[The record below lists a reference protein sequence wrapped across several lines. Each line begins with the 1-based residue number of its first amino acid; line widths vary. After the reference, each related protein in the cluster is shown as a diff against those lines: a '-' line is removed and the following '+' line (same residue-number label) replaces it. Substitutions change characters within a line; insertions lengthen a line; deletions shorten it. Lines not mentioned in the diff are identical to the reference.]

1 MPALDSNNERSYKG
15 LVTFFLGIFLI
26 LLSIVLIL
34 NTWYIARTLTFVF
47 TYSFGIMSYVIYG
60 FIYATGF
67 IMAFFKDKFHIRFKI
82 RIYAVV
88 LIFIGLMILLSC
100 IYTSVNDARDLVK
113 FGSFASYFGEH
124 CTGFGYYSVTWINL
138 FSTQTPFAGGFF
150 GYFFVALFTH
160 VGAYVI
166 SILIFVGGIVLLF
179 LPEIKKAYAA
189 YASNEPTIAEPS
201 EEEIEALYTSPTSS
215 YDVAPSTREYTEP
228 DRVQLARFN
237 RPINNFDNYEEDE
250 MSHVAYAPFTR
261 KKPKTEV
268 SQPSPAPEPVRPTY
282 SNPAP
287 TQPVNTNKACFINY
301 DDNVIDDSRY
311 SYEEE
316 KVLSP
321 YEEEEEEDYMDIMPA
336 GLAPKVVEPEPVVS
350 PTPAPVITPEPEV
363 VRPAPTMSP
372 IPEAMVH
379 DASENTPAPEQ
390 PKPRERINFVPPP
403 IDLLVDYPK
412 GEEGELNK
420 EFAEKRKDSI
430 NRLLSKK
437 TDARVN
443 DYIIGPTFTRFIID
457 YGEEFSMKTIANS
470 MNDIAIAIGGVTPRF
485 EPTIPGTQNSGIE
498 VPNPERV
505 TVGYKDMILAL
516 PPASEHPLAIPF
528 GVDVVG
534 QPIYAD
540 FCDFPHAL
548 VAGTTGSGKTVYVQ
562 SVITTLMMRNS
573 PDDVKMIII
582 DPKRVD
588 MMRFEGIPHL
598 LCPIISEPS
607 QAKVCFEKLIAEME
621 NRYIRLQ
628 KNNNCPNIKAF
639 NKMASEKGLDPM
651 PYICVFVDEYADLV
665 GQFKEIST
673 LVVRI
678 AQKARACGI
687 HLLVATQRPDTS
699 IITGTLKANLSTHVT
714 LKMSSFTDSNT
725 IIGGSGAEKLLGRGD
740 MLVQYP
746 ELNLGEL
753 TRLQGCYLQDGEMD
767 RIVDYL
773 KTHYETIYD
782 ATYLDLVDH
791 SKEEASKDVV
801 SGVYGEDEEG
811 EDDELYEIVRE
822 GVMKDQY
829 TSMSKIRADYS
840 IGFNRAR
847 RLFTRLQQ
855 EGIVSTATEGGR
867 GSKVLVHELETD
879 DDGDL
884 YIGSSELES

>member
-1 MPALDSNNERSYKG
+1 MPLLNRNTNKSYRG
-15 LVTFFLGIFLI
+15 QVTFFLGIFLI
-26 LLSIVLIL
+26 LLSLVLFL
-34 NTWYIARTLTFVF
+34 NTWYIARTLTYIF
-47 TYSFGIMSYVIYG
+47 TYSFGIMSYVIYA

-67 IMAFFKDKFHIRFKI
+67 ILAFFKDRFHLDHKI
-82 RIYAVV
+82 RIIGVI
-88 LIFIGLMILLSC
+88 LIFIGLMVLITC
-100 IYTSVNDARDLVK
+100 IYISVNSAREEIKDM
-113 FGSFASYFGEH
+113 GFARYFATS
-124 CTGFGYYSVTWINL
+124 CAGFNYYEPSWINL
-138 FSTQTPFAGGFF
+138 FSKATPYAGGFF
-150 GYFFVALFTH
+150 GYLLVAIFTH
-160 VGAYVI
+160 VGAYII
-166 SILIFVGGIVLLF
+166 SIFLTLGGFSLLF
-179 LPEIKKAYAA
+179 YPEIKRAYQAHTSA
-189 YASNEPTIAEPS
+189 TSELPLETSEDIEAIYTREVNESEVAPTQREYAEPS
-201 EEEIEALYTSPTSS
+201 EA
-215 YDVAPSTREYTEP
+215 
-228 DRVQLARFN
+228 QLARFTRSYN
-237 RPINNFDNYEEDE
+237 SFDYEEDE
-250 MSHVAYAPFTR
+250 SGSHVAYAPFTR
-261 KKPKTEV
+261 KKPQQTSAE
-268 SQPSPAPEPVRPTY
+268 
-282 SNPAP
+282 PAP
-287 TQPVNTNKACFINY
+287 TPAMTRPSYTPSEPPRPTSDNKVSFINY
-301 DDNVIDDSRY
+301 DDNLIDDSRY
-311 SYEEE
+311 SPMDSYPSEEE
-316 KVLSP
+316 IEP
-321 YEEEEEEDYMDIMPA
+321 IEDYMDIKPYQGEA
-336 GLAPKVVEPEPVVS
+336 RAVEPAPAPVVS
-350 PTPAPVITPEPEV
+350 P
-363 VRPAPTMSP
+363 APTPVVTPTPQAQPP
-372 IPEAMVH
+372 ISAQQSYVQ
-379 DASENTPAPEQ
+379 DAPENIVTSEQ
-390 PKPRERINFVPPP
+390 PRRRERINFVPPP
-403 IDLLVDYPK
+403 LDLLVEYPK
-412 GEEGELNK
+412 GEAGARNIEY
-420 EFAEKRKDSI
+420 AEKRKESI
-430 NRLLSKK
+430 NKLLSKK

-443 DYIIGPTFTRFIID
+443 DYIIGPTFTRFIVD

-498 VPNPERV
+498 VPNPDRV
-505 TVGYKDMILAL
+505 TVGFKDMIEAL
-516 PPASEHPLAIPF
+516 PPVEEHPLSIPF

-534 QPIYAD
+534 NPIYAD
-540 FCDFPHAL
+540 FSDFPHAL

-621 NRYIRLQ
+621 ERYIRLQ

-665 GQFKEIST
+665 GQYKEIST

-687 HLLVATQRPDTS
+687 HLLVATQRPDTT

-791 SKEEASKDVV
+791 SKDEATKDVI
-801 SGVYGEDEEG
+801 SGAYGPDEDEE
-811 EDDELYEIVRE
+811 DDDLYEIVRD

-847 RLFTRLQQ
+847 RLFVRLQQ

-867 GSKVLVHELETD
+867 GSKVLVHELESD